1 MGPHLPVAKPGVHRF
16 DENYMNE
23 ENLPMPGTSTDS
35 PGDIRAEEIL
45 AALDE
50 DQRAVALA
58 TRGPVCVIAGAGTG
72 KTRAITHRI
81 AYAAAIGTMD
91 PQKVLAI
98 TFTARAA
105 GEMRVRLRGL
115 GVPMVAA
122 RTIHA
127 AALKQL
133 IYFWPSVFGG
143 KTPDLITT
151 KSSFLGEAINRA
163 GLSDTLRATSRELMR
178 DIASEIEWAKVSE
191 VAPEDFLLEIEQ
203 RVQKP
208 RINAEQLA
216 KVYMAYESVKK
227 QELAIDF
234 EDVLLLTAAMI
245 EEERD
250 VRERVQDQYRYFTID
265 EYQDISPIQQRLI
278 NAWIGTR
285 QDICVVG
292 DPAQTIY
299 SFAGATPIFLNSF
312 TKKYPEAEVIR
323 LSTGYRSTP
332 EITFAANALLR
343 HGAMG
348 QELVAINSHGK
359 KPSVDA
365 YSDES
370 AEIAGVLAQITDL
383 LKTGTQAQE
392 IAILART
399 NNQLKG
405 IEREMN
411 RLGLPYQLRNTER
424 FFDRQ
429 DVRDF
434 LKVVRQASVIPT
446 EGVHWFDEMRTLS
459 QPFLT
464 GESIDGIAALLHLA
478 RELDADP
485 SFSPKTLRSY
495 IREVEDRVQQNNP
508 PTMPVVTLATLHAA
522 KGLEWERVFLIGA
535 SEGILPLENGA
546 TGQSD
551 AVINEERRLF
561 YVGMTRA
568 KVDLHISHRQ
578 NPSRFLH
585 ESGLLA

>member
-1 MGPHLPVAKPGVHRF
+1 MALDGST
-16 DENYMNE
+16 EN
-23 ENLPMPGTSTDS
+23 TSS
-35 PGDIRAEEIL
+35 GDIRAEEIL
-45 AALDE
+45 AALDN

-91 PQKVLAI
+91 PQKVLAL
-98 TFTARAA
+98 TFTSRAA
-105 GEMRVRLRGL
+105 GEMRTRLRSL
-115 GVPMVAA
+115 GVPTVAA

-133 IYFWPSVFGG
+133 IYFWPTLFGG
-143 KTPDLITT
+143 RVPELMTAKAGFI
-151 KSSFLGEAINRA
+151 GEAINRA
-163 GLSDTLRATSRELMR
+163 GLSSELRATSRELMR
-178 DIASEIEWAKVSE
+178 DIASEIEWAKVSQ
-191 VAPEDFLLEIEQ
+191 VAPEDFVTEIDK
-203 RVQKP
+203 RTQKP
-208 RINAEQLA
+208 RVSAEKLA
-216 KVYMAYESVKK
+216 KVYTAYESVKK

-234 EDVLLLTAAMI
+234 EDVLLLTAAML
-245 EEERD
+245 EEERT

-265 EYQDISPIQQRLI
+265 EYQDISPVQQRLI
-278 NAWIGTR
+278 NAWLGTR

-299 SFAGATPIFLNSF
+299 SFAGATPVFLNSF
-312 TKKYPEAEVIR
+312 TNRFPDAEVIR

-332 EITFAANALLR
+332 EITFAANSLLR
-343 HGAMG
+343 HGSMG
-348 QELVAINSHGK
+348 QELVALNDHGT
-359 KPSVDA
+359 KPSVDGYA
-365 YSDES
+365 NED
-370 AEIAGVLAQITDL
+370 AEIAGVLAEITAL
-383 LKTGTQAQE
+383 LQSGTQAQE

-405 IEREMN
+405 VERSMN
-411 RLGLPYQLRNTER
+411 KLGLPYQVRSTER

-434 LKVVRQASVIPT
+434 LKEVRRASVLPT
-446 EGVHWFDEMRTLS
+446 EGVSWIDELRTIA

-478 RELDADP
+478 RELDADAG
-485 SFSPKTLRSY
+485 FSPKTLRSY
-495 IREVEDRVQQNNP
+495 LREIEDRVQQNNP

-535 SEGILPLENGA
+535 SEGILPLETGV

-551 AVINEERRLF
+551 AVIDEERRLF

-578 NPSRFLH
+578 NPSRFLR
-585 ESGLLA
+585 EAGLLS

>member
-1 MGPHLPVAKPGVHRF
+1 M
-16 DENYMNE
+16 
-23 ENLPMPGTSTDS
+23 MPDASS
-35 PGDIRAEEIL
+35 IRAEEIL
-45 AALDE
+45 AALDD

-81 AYAAAIGTMD
+81 AYAASIGTMD
-91 PQKVLAI
+91 PQKVLAL
-98 TFTARAA
+98 TFTSRAA
-105 GEMRVRLRGL
+105 GEMRTRLRAL
-115 GVPMVAA
+115 GVPTVAA

-133 IYFWPSVFGG
+133 VYFWPSVFGG
-143 KTPDLITT
+143 RVPELMTAKAGFI
-151 KSSFLGEAINRA
+151 GEAINRA
-163 GLSDTLRATSRELMR
+163 GLAGELRATSRELMR
-178 DIASEIEWAKVSE
+178 DIASEIEWAKVSQ
-191 VAPEDFLLEIEQ
+191 VAPEDFVNEIGK
-203 RVQKP
+203 RSQKP
-208 RINAEQLA
+208 RVSAEKLA
-216 KVYMAYESVKK
+216 QVYTAYESVKK

-234 EDVLLLTAAMI
+234 EDVLLLTAAML
-245 EEERD
+245 EEERT

-265 EYQDISPIQQRLI
+265 EYQDISPVQQRLI
-278 NAWIGTR
+278 NAWLGSR

-299 SFAGATPIFLNSF
+299 SFAGATPVFLNSF
-312 TKKYPEAEVIR
+312 TQRFPDAEVIR

-343 HGAMG
+343 HGSMG
-348 QELVAINSHGK
+348 QELVALKDHGT
-359 KPSVDA
+359 KPSVDGYA
-365 YSDES
+365 NED
-370 AEIAGVLAQITDL
+370 AEIAGVLAQITEL
-383 LKTGTQAQE
+383 LNNGTQAQE

-405 IEREMN
+405 VERAMN
-411 RLGLPYQLRNTER
+411 KAGLPYQVRSTER

-434 LKVVRQASVIPT
+434 LKEVRRASVLPT
-446 EGVHWFDEMRTLS
+446 EGVSWIDELRTLA

-478 RELDADP
+478 RELDADNN
-485 SFSPKTLRSY
+485 FAPKTLRGY
-495 IREVEDRVQQNNP
+495 LREIEDRVQQNNP

-535 SEGILPLENGA
+535 SEGILPLDE
-546 TGQSD
+546 QID
-551 AVINEERRLF
+551 EERRLF

-578 NPSRFLH
+578 NPSRFLR
-585 ESGLLA
+585 EAGLLA

>member
-1 MGPHLPVAKPGVHRF
+1 MMQEA
-16 DENYMNE
+16 
-23 ENLPMPGTSTDS
+23 SA
-35 PGDIRAEEIL
+35 IRAEEIL
-45 AALDE
+45 AALDA

-81 AYAAAIGTMD
+81 AYAASIGTMD
-91 PQKVLAI
+91 PAKVLAL
-98 TFTARAA
+98 TFTSRAA
-105 GEMRVRLRGL
+105 GEMRTRLRSL
-115 GVPMVAA
+115 GVPTVAA

-133 IYFWPSVFGG
+133 VYFWPSVFGG
-143 KTPDLITT
+143 RVPELMTAKAGFI
-151 KSSFLGEAINRA
+151 GEAISRA
-163 GLSDTLRATSRELMR
+163 GLSSELRATSRELMR
-178 DIASEIEWAKVSE
+178 DIASEIEWAKVSQ
-191 VAPEDFLLEIEQ
+191 VAPEDFVNEISK
-203 RVQKP
+203 RSQKP
-208 RINAEQLA
+208 RVSAEKLA
-216 KVYMAYESVKK
+216 QVYSAYESIKK

-234 EDVLLLTAAMI
+234 EDVLLLTAAML
-245 EEERD
+245 EEERT

-265 EYQDISPIQQRLI
+265 EYQDISPVQQRLI
-278 NAWIGTR
+278 NAWLGSR

-299 SFAGATPIFLNSF
+299 SFAGATPVFLNSF
-312 TKKYPEAEVIR
+312 TQRFPDAEVIR

-348 QELVAINSHGK
+348 QELVALNDHGT
-359 KPSVDA
+359 KPSVDGYA
-365 YSDES
+365 NED
-370 AEIAGVLAQITDL
+370 AEVTGVLAQITDL
-383 LKTGTQAQE
+383 LNSGTQAQE

-405 IEREMN
+405 VERAMN
-411 RLGLPYQLRNTER
+411 KAGLPYQVRSTER

-434 LKVVRQASVIPT
+434 LKEVRRASVLPS
-446 EGVHWFDEMRTLS
+446 EGVAWIDELRTLA
-459 QPFLT
+459 QPHLT

-478 RELDADP
+478 RELDADNN
-485 SFSPKTLRSY
+485 FSPKTLRGY
-495 IREVEDRVQQNNP
+495 LREIEDRVQQNNP
-508 PTMPVVTLATLHAA
+508 PTMPVITLATLHAA

-535 SEGILPLENGA
+535 SEGILPLETGV

-551 AVINEERRLF
+551 AVIDEERRLF

-578 NPSRFLH
+578 NPSRFLR